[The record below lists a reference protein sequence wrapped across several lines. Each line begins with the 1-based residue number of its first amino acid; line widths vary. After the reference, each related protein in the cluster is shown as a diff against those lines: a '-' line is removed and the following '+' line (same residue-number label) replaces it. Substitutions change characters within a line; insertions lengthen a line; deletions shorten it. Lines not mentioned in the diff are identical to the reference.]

1 MNHYN
6 SDINDFENGSYF
18 VRITQLMNL
27 LRMKKMTYDFLRMG
41 INTETAEILII
52 HIVQVLYQ
60 TVSVNQDKI
69 HEIKELSQLMG
80 LPFILNQLDLES
92 ILKMKSGAALPELLG
107 GAKRMTPAQF
117 IKAMGLKTNKKSTS
131 KRRKS
136 RQRGGAG
143 CNEFC
148 GDNADCNDA
157 NCSRCSSK
165 RCVSES
171 MLARSDDMEVVPSE
185 NRGIVGAVLR
195 QSTNP
200 EVIDLALRASIAREA
215 LVIFQQQS
223 QAAIEERFNMTKQ
236 ADERFNAALNR
247 ADSSVV
253 AANENLERLN
263 KELAVMVKK
272 ASDAHD
278 AEFTTILN
286 KLKNELQSL
295 QRKEMG
301 SSALGAFT
309 GITAIKFFAKTV
321 DNLAGGMYT
330 LTYWLLLAAQK
341 GLDSIPFVA
350 RVIPQLL
357 DARCLTTP
365 LPSFWN
371 GAIFPTLVQS
381 NNTVTTYDYT
391 WSTAWRDTKYFNM
404 ASCPESP
411 WYATVSDCIAR
422 TGAELIPTCSVA
434 GISIFSANS
443 DLLYF
448 LIIAGSLLGGLV
460 FYLLYRIATIQ
471 TPVTQYETLNAKKK
485 KRRGTDWLA
494 PIRGPVNVVKDTAK
508 ATFVATGVGALS
520 LAFLDSS
527 DRSELKSNVTNEE
540 IPFGDAEHPVNRGEF
555 RSSRDAEYTKQIDYK
570 QKVASIEAAKKRVE
584 EAELAAQKL
593 LESTTQNQLEM
604 GKLMIEHRRLEQ
616 QALPNII
623 PQIMNQPSSQML
635 LTNMPPQARITN
647 LEDTMQIDNE
657 EKSENDDI
665 SKRTSK
671 KGGRRKRF
679 VRRSRRRNSRK

>member
-6 SDINDFENGSYF
+6 SDINHFENGSYF

-117 IKAMGLKTNKKSTS
+117 IKAMGLKTYKKSTS

-157 NCSRCSSK
+157 NCPRCSSK

-171 MLARSDDMEVVPSE
+171 MLDRSDDMEVVPSE

-215 LVIFQQQS
+215 LVIFQHQS
-223 QAAIEERFNMTKQ
+223 HAAIEERANMTKQ
-236 ADERFNAALNR
+236 ADDRFNKALNR
-247 ADSSVV
+247 ADSNVV
-253 AANENLERLN
+253 AANEALNRLN
-263 KELAVMVKK
+263 LELAVMVKK
-272 ASDAHD
+272 ASDDHD

-295 QRKEMG
+295 QRKEMASG
-301 SSALGAFT
+301 ALGAFT
-309 GITAIKFFAKTV
+309 GITVIKFFAKTV
-321 DNLAGGMYT
+321 DNVAGGMYT

-341 GLDSIPFVA
+341 GLDSIPFVS

-357 DARCLTTP
+357 DARCLTSP
-365 LPSFWN
+365 LPSIWN

-381 NNTVTTYDYT
+381 TNTVTTYDYT
-391 WSTAWRDTKYFNM
+391 FNALYGESKYFNQ

-411 WYATVSDCIAR
+411 WYGTVSDCIAR

-443 DLLYF
+443 ELLYF

-460 FYLLYRIATIQ
+460 LYLFYRMATLQ
-471 TPVTQYETLNAKKK
+471 TPVTQYEFLNAKK

-494 PIRGPVNVVKDTAK
+494 PIRTPVNVVKDTAK
-508 ATFVATGVGALS
+508 ATIVATGVGALS
-520 LAFLDSS
+520 MAFLDSV
-527 DRSELKSNVTNEE
+527 DRSELKSNVANEE

-584 EAELAAQKL
+584 EAELAAHKL
-593 LESTTQNQLEM
+593 LESTTQNQLEI

-635 LTNMPPQARITN
+635 LTNMPTQARITN
-647 LEDTMQIDNE
+647 LEDTIQGDNE
-657 EKSENDDI
+657 ENPENDDI
-665 SKRTSK
+665 LKRTSK